1 MCSSDLFHSSLPGAL
16 GLVGQCSQGNPLV
29 VQEGNR
35 TALHFEGGE
44 FGLIHLLEEPLD
56 ALGRVA
62 ARLLDDLGINGVHR
76 VVIDKNAPA
85 LPISLPIRQAPGL
98 GLRLGLRLWLWLG
111 LWLGLRLR
119 LGILPREGIVPA
131 AATSAQ
137 SQQGEEEHR
146 QKSADTKLS
155 AFHDTHS
162 I

>member
-1 MCSSDLFHSSLPGAL
+1 MSCPRRKYLKTDK
-16 GLVGQCSQGNPLV
+16 
-29 VQEGNR
+29 
-35 TALHFEGGE
+35 
-44 FGLIHLLEEPLD
+44 LILKSN
-56 ALGRVA
+56 
-62 ARLLDDLGINGVHR
+62 LGINGVHR

-98 GLRLGLRLWLWLG
+98 GLRLRLRLRLWLG
-111 LWLGLRLR
+111 LWLKLRLRLR

-137 SQQGEEEHR
+137 SQQGEEEHS

-162 I
+162 LQFAVINSAKYNP